1 MFGRVLNKPLFF
13 SGIFNI
19 YLLIY
24 TFNIYFLKVE
34 DCHLI
39 NTSKMRMVV
48 MRMDVQ
54 ENTFLSCIILSILW
68 FELFE
73 FLIFPAK
80 FLIPIGFDKS
90 GSAMHS
96 LNINQL
102 QFKSRLFGLHV
113 KLGFSGSNFLIN
125 LRGQFRARKICFVYV
140 KVLGGFVVFSFCV

>member
-24 TFNIYFLKVE
+24 TFNIYLLNVE

-39 NTSKMRMVV
+39 NTSKMRRVV
-48 MRMDVQ
+48 TRMDVQ

-90 GSAMHS
+90 GSAMPS
-96 LNINQL
+96 LNIINRDL
-102 QFKSRLFGLHV
+102 NRGCLVYMLP
-113 KLGFSGSNFLIN
+113 LGFSGSKFLIN
-125 LRGQFRARKICFVYV
+125 LRRQFRARKICFV
-140 KVLGGFVVFSFCV
+140 